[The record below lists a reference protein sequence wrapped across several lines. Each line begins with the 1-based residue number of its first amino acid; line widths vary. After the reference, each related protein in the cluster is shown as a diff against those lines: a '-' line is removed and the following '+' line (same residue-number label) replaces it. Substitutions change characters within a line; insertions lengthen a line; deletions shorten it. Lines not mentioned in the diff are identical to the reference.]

1 MNDADLCRANGWKVG
16 DRLLSD
22 VGYGPTTIELT
33 VIGESQISAAIVSH
47 NSVAPEGQEMLETL
61 SGRTWRRLEDP
72 LPAR

>member
-1 MNDADLCRANGWKVG
+1 MNDADQCRANGWKVG

-33 VIGESQISAAIVSH
+33 AIGESQISATIVSH
-47 NSVAPEGQEMLETL
+47 NGVAPEGQEILKTL

>member
-1 MNDADLCRANGWKVG
+1 MNDADQCRANGWKVG

-33 VIGESQISAAIVSH
+33 AIGESQISATIVSH
-47 NSVAPEGQEMLETL
+47 NGVAPEGQEILETL